1 MPSTFERVVRGVVR
15 ELDHSRELIPVDS
28 LHSSTSFRP
37 YCLVSQKPSRSWFWK
52 PRYTSVNL
60 SIKDI
65 LEPDAPEPDLE
76 RSGPFHFS
84 DDVDGELKGSVELAA
99 PGQGKISGGAAVSGS
114 SSTSINVCTLRVD
127 PNIWEAMHQE
137 RRLRQPEH
145 KILKQLRSRRDNLY
159 VVTEVLQTQ
168 EEVQVT
174 RTHKKEGSGQFI
186 LSAAMCLQGEGQGH
200 LSQKNTVSIPAKSIL
215 AFRVAQLVITHD
227 WDILL
232 LPDERKTTFPPPS
245 TGQAGAR
252 RLSTMLMSF
261 CNPFRLMTDG
271 CPEDWV
277 VTEDLQGLQAE
288 VEAVSEELQHMEAE
302 LKQQLLGPLGA
313 VLRDEPALQA
323 LEASLDQGLC
333 CGGQVE
339 PLEGPAGA
347 ILEYLVL
354 PSRVL
359 AQELAT
365 PIFYLLGA
373 LTVLSESQHQLLAE
387 VLETDTLPE
396 QLRLVEQVLEQSAPW
411 HMPGVVS
418 LPPDLLGR
426 GWGEEAPAWALLE
439 DCGLALQ
446 VPAPQVRWE
455 PQAQGPAC
463 ALYASLALLSRLSP
477 KPS

>member
-1 MPSTFERVVRGVVR
+1 MPSTFERVVQGVVR
-15 ELDHSRELIPVDS
+15 ELDHSRKLIPVDS
-28 LHSSTSFRP
+28 LHSSTGFRP

-76 RSGPFHFS
+76 RDGPFHFS
-84 DDVDGELKGSVELAA
+84 DDVDGELKGNVELAA

-200 LSQKNTVSIPAKSIL
+200 LSQKNTVSIPAESIL

-227 WDILL
+227 WD
-232 LPDERKTTFPPPS
+232 ERKTTFPPPS
-245 TGQAGAR
+245 TDPSWLGPVCSRQCQ
-252 RLSTMLMSF
+252 SSV
-261 CNPFRLMTDG
+261 PTDG

-302 LKQQLLGPLGA
+302 LKRQLLGPLGA

-373 LTVLSESQHQLLAE
+373 LMVLSESQHQLLAE
-387 VLETDTLPE
+387 ALETDTLPE

-439 DCGLALQ
+439 ECGLALQ

-455 PQAQGPAC
+455 PQAQGRAC

-477 KPS
+477 KPC